1 MELSGGDGP
10 VFSLAW
16 APDGQSIAAA
26 GDRQIN
32 IWRLATAAPTRRFRN
47 HPALVRS
54 LDWST
59 DRKLIASV
67 RNDGKANVWNVD
79 TLNDAATLQTGARA
93 IKWSPDG
100 RPQATGGASGSLQ
113 LWNSESGALLHT
125 SRLQTMISSLS
136 WSPIAIGSP
145 PLSRTAREARVE

>member
-1 MELSGGDGP
+1 
-10 VFSLAW
+10 
-16 APDGQSIAAA
+16 
-26 GDRQIN
+26 
-32 IWRLATAAPTRRFRN
+32 
-47 HPALVRS
+47 
-54 LDWST
+54 
-59 DRKLIASV
+59 V